1 MLWQGYELTKTIE
14 KACILS
20 HITGENHIM
29 VAGKTLNIQERMDM
43 GFMSSYNNESC
54 GLSTCCLGL
63 VLGVI
68 AAVIFG
74 ILFFFGLIPEALAG
88 IAIALELAV
97 VLLVLLFVG
106 AYISEKNPSYFLS
119 RCLCRHAA
127 CLLAGIIGTIVAGTI
142 AMSILI
148 VPGLVSSAIAV
159 ALVAFFYA
167 LMLTETVGF
176 LLCFACKAHRCK
188 EGV

>member
-1 MLWQGYELTKTIE
+1 LTKTIE
-14 KACILS
+14 RMCILS
-20 HITGENHIM
+20 HNTVANHIM
-29 VAGKTLNIQERMDM
+29 VAGKTLNIQKRMDM
-43 GFMSSYNNESC
+43 GFMSSYNNENC

-74 ILFFFGLIPEALAG
+74 ILFFFGLIPEALGG
-88 IAIALELAV
+88 ILIVLELAV

-106 AYISEKNPSYFLS
+106 AYLSEAKPSYYLS

-127 CLLAGIIGTIVAGTI
+127 CLLAGIIGTIVAATI
-142 AMSILI
+142 ALSILI

-159 ALVAFFYA
+159 AVVAFFYV